1 MIFKLIKVV
10 TIGFFVTAY
19 LLLGIMVFVAE
30 MESVPWPGY

>member
-19 LLLGIMVFVAE
+19 LAFGVVFFLA
-30 MESVPWPGY
+30 SIPWPEH